1 VVIWGTGSPRREALY
16 VEDLAEAC
24 IFLMKNYNSPEII
37 NIGTGVDRTI
47 REIAEIIRNSIGFKG
62 GIEFDTTKPDGMSR
76 KLLDV
81 SKIHSLGWKAGTDL
95 EEGIKRTYEWFEN
108 QEVQKPRGENEKKAA

>member
-1 VVIWGTGSPRREALY
+1 
-16 VEDLAEAC
+16 
-24 IFLMKNYNSPEII
+24 MKNYNSPEII